1 MDVEYNLILVQENVR
16 PAMLVQPAD
25 YKEATG
31 KDPKTKAILDSIR
44 LRYPDIILSE
54 AYENYQGILVSKQS
68 YDGHISLERMGEILG
83 YPCFRE
89 FQETP
94 LFSIHVNVHT
104 DHGMAELF
112 ANGSTSDS
120 IEAFQ
125 AFAEKAT
132 PVLQSHFKSF
142 QRIEI
147 AVYPIVPTQTLIDH
161 LLEEKELT
169 SSELDHLQSVLFNFG
184 FSVELQFYVMDHVQF
199 HNPVHRGILLSLL
212 AREKNDT
219 LSPFFPLQ
227 QYPAQRAQV
236 DALTQAWEADLMYLF
251 EKSILK
257 FRESI

>member
-1 MDVEYNLILVQENVR
+1 MDVEMNLMLVQANVR

-44 LRYPDIILSE
+44 LRYPDLILSE

-83 YPCFRE
+83 YPCFHE
-89 FQETP
+89 FNEIP
-94 LFSIHVNVHT
+94 LFSIHVNVHA
-104 DHGMAELF
+104 DGIVELF

-132 PVLQSHFKSF
+132 PVLKSHFKSF

-161 LLEEKELT
+161 MLQGKDLT
-169 SSELDHLQSVLFNFG
+169 PSELDHLQSVLFNFG
-184 FSVELQFYVMDHVQF
+184 FSLDLQFYVMDHVQF

-236 DALTQAWEADLMYLF
+236 DALTQAWEADLIYLF
-251 EKSILK
+251 EKSK
-257 FRESI
+257 

>member
-1 MDVEYNLILVQENVR
+1 MNLKKQEMDVEMNLMLVQANVR

-44 LRYPDIILSE
+44 LRYPDLILSE

-68 YDGHISLERMGEILG
+68 YDGYISLERMGEILG

-89 FQETP
+89 FQETS
-94 LFSIHVNVHT
+94 LFSIHVNVHA
-104 DHGMAELF
+104 DGIVELF

-120 IEAFQ
+120 IEAFK

-132 PVLQSHFKSF
+132 PVLKSHFKSF
-142 QRIEI
+142 QCIEI

-161 LLEEKELT
+161 MLQGKDMT
-169 SSELDHLQSVLFNFG
+169 PSEHDHLQNVLFNFG
-184 FSVELQFYVMDHVQF
+184 FSMDLQFYVMDHVQF

-227 QYPAQRAQV
+227 QYPTQQAQV
-236 DALTQAWEADLMYLF
+236 DELTQAWEADLIYLF
-251 EKSILK
+251 EKSK
-257 FRESI
+257 

>member
-1 MDVEYNLILVQENVR
+1 MDVELNLILVQENVR
-16 PAMLVQPAD
+16 PAMLIQPAD

-31 KDPKTKAILDSIR
+31 KDPQTKSILNSIR
-44 LRYPDIILSE
+44 DRYPDLILSE
-54 AYENYQGILVSKQS
+54 QYETYQGIIVAKQS
-68 YDGHISLERMGEILG
+68 YEGQDISLERMGEILG

-89 FQETP
+89 FHQTP
-94 LFSIHVNVHT
+94 LYSIHVNVHL
-104 DHGMAELF
+104 GGIVELF

-132 PVLQSHFKSF
+132 PILQSRFKTF

-147 AVYPIVPTQTLIDH
+147 VVYPIVPTQTVIDH

-169 SSELDHLQSVLFNFG
+169 VSELDHLQNVLFNFG
-184 FSVELQFYVMDHVQF
+184 FSLEFQFYVMDHVQF

-212 AREKNDT
+212 VREKNDT

-227 QYPAQRAQV
+227 QFPTQRKEV
-236 DALTQAWEADLMYLF
+236 DDITVAWEKDLMYLF
-251 EKSILK
+251 EHSKINS
-257 FRESI
+257 

>member
-1 MDVEYNLILVQENVR
+1 MDVEMNLMLVQANVR

-44 LRYPDIILSE
+44 LRYPDLILSE

-68 YDGHISLERMGEILG
+68 YDGYISLERMGEILG

-89 FQETP
+89 FNETP

-104 DHGMAELF
+104 DRIVELF

-132 PVLQSHFKSF
+132 PVLKSHFKSF
-142 QRIEI
+142 QCIEI

-169 SSELDHLQSVLFNFG
+169 MSELDHLQNVLFNFG
-184 FSVELQFYVMDHVQF
+184 FSVELQIYVMDHVQF

-227 QYPAQRAQV
+227 QYPKQRTQV
-236 DALTQAWEADLMYLF
+236 DALTQAWEADLIYLF
-251 EKSILK
+251 EKSK
-257 FRESI
+257 